1 MDQGRERRDGAGTTG
16 FALRTT
22 SRRRIGVPA
31 VALALA
37 MALCTPLLAQPTTAP
52 QAQDPPKG
60 AGMPTSV
67 GRNPEDGRVKL
78 RMQTAFN
85 PGISVLG
92 EASRQFVTSLKAMS
106 AGSVVVKLLE
116 AGAKAPTAE
125 LLDAVL
131 RGDVDAAFTSPAYA
145 AARVPA
151 LQIFASVPF
160 GPAPEEYVAWMVAGD
175 GARLHREL
183 YDRLGVHAMMC
194 GVAGS
199 EAGGWFRNEMRSV
212 ADLKGLRV
220 RYAGLAGE
228 VLSRFGAEIVTLQ
241 AGEVFYKLQQGKID
255 AAEFSMPSVD
265 RALGFDK
272 LSLIYYFPGWHQP
285 ASILDFYVRKEKWEE
300 LAPDQRA
307 LVESACRANVTWT
320 LARAPV
326 EQARAMEFFR
336 RQGVSIRV
344 WPASVMEAFRETSS
358 DVLRERAE
366 KDADFRVVL
375 DNLRQFL
382 DGPRAWRR
390 LVRP

>member
-1 MDQGRERRDGAGTTG
+1 M
-16 FALRTT
+16 FAF
-22 SRRRIGVPA
+22 A
-31 VALALA
+31 AA
-37 MALCTPLLAQPTTAP
+37 LLASAP
-52 QAQDPPKG
+52 SCAWAQQSGNAPAPAPSMAETPKEPG
-60 AGMPTSV
+60 GKPDA
-67 GRNPEDGRVKL
+67 DGRTKL

-92 EASRQFVTSLKAMS
+92 EASRQFTTAVKTMS
-106 AGSVVVKLLE
+106 AGMVSIKMLE
-116 AGAKAPTAE
+116 AGAKAPTAD

-131 RGDVDAAFTSPAYA
+131 NGDVDAAFTSPSYA
-145 AARVPA
+145 AAKMPA
-151 LQIFASVPF
+151 LLVFSSLPF
-160 GPAPEEYVAWMVAGD
+160 GPTPEEYVAWMIAGEGGRFHHD
-175 GARLHREL
+175 L
-183 YDRLGVHAMMC
+183 YDKLGVHAVMC

-228 VLSRFGAEIVTLQ
+228 VLARFGAEIVTLQ
-241 AGEVFYKLQQGKID
+241 PGEVFYKLQQGKID

-285 ASILDFYVRKEKWEE
+285 ASLIDFYMRKDKWEE
-300 LAPDQRA
+300 LPPERRA
-307 LVESACRANVTWT
+307 LIETACRANVTWT

-326 EQARAMEFFR
+326 EQARAMEYFR
-336 RQGVSIRV
+336 KQGVVIRV

-358 DVLRERAE
+358 DVLREQAD
-366 KDADFRVVL
+366 KDPEFKAVL
-375 DNLRQFL
+375 DDLRQFL
-382 DGPRAWRR
+382 DGPRAWKR

>member
-1 MDQGRERRDGAGTTG
+1 
-16 FALRTT
+16 
-22 SRRRIGVPA
+22 
-31 VALALA
+31 
-37 MALCTPLLAQPTTAP
+37 
-52 QAQDPPKG
+52 
-60 AGMPTSV
+60 MPTSV